1 VSCSGTSSPLKILAN
16 SRRNLYPGFF
26 SVTSSSF
33 FNATAATGPGDF
45 FREVNTFSTIL
56 IESVK
61 GNPFFPIE

>member
-1 VSCSGTSSPLKILAN
+1 
-16 SRRNLYPGFF
+16 LYPGFF

-56 IESVK
+56 IEEENSQEE
-61 GNPFFPIE
+61 FPNS